1 MNTPLRTCVVCREK
15 FPQSTLIRITHSKD
29 GEFVINGKG
38 ASGRSNYVCP
48 SQKCISQCL
57 AKKVLNKR
65 LKKQVPDEVY
75 QELEK
80 YIKA

>member
-1 MNTPLRTCVVCREK
+1 MNKPLRTCIACRER

-29 GEFVINGKG
+29 GEFAINAKC
-38 ASGRSNYVCP
+38 ANGRSNYVCQN
-48 SQKCISQCL
+48 QKCLSQCV
-57 AKKVLNKR
+57 AKKMLNKK

-80 YIKA
+80 YIK